1 MGLLKKSSSREIII
15 RRPANSGIHSWRLLI
30 AALSLVSAWLGNV
43 SADDRP
49 QWGQRFSR
57 NMVSAETGLPGSFD
71 PETGENIKWIAPM
84 GTSTYSTP
92 VVAGGRVF
100 IGTNNE
106 NPRDARHKGDRGI
119 LMCLD
124 EEDGSLLWQLV
135 VPKIIGDPPDPRVD
149 WRMAGMCSP
158 ATVEGDRV
166 YMVSNRGEVMCL
178 DINGQANGNDGPYT
192 DEGRHMAP
200 PGDEPLDVTSID
212 ADIIWMYDMI
222 GEAGIHQHDSAH
234 SSILLHGDFLY
245 VNTSNGLDTNHTH
258 VQEPDAPSLIV
269 LDKRSG
275 KVLARD
281 DGQIGGRIFHCT
293 WSSPAMGRVNGRDLV
308 YFCGGDGVCY
318 AYDAIKSAP
327 ASGKLTTVLQF
338 DCDPAAPKKNV
349 HDYIRNR
356 QESPS
361 NIKSMPVFYDNRL
374 YITLGGDIWWGKR
387 KSWLKCFRADGV
399 GDTTA

>member
-1 MGLLKKSSSREIII
+1 VGLLKKSSSREIII